1 MITANELGRISAMHK
16 QAKLDPA
23 IANTLGFG
31 GAGMLAGGGLG
42 ALRGALI
49 SENDQQGKPIGLL
62 RRMLW
67 HGTKG
72 GLKGGV
78 LGGAA
83 GLIGTE
89 MPRLLANDVLKLGR
103 NENYARASA
112 LAEKSDPKLG
122 YLGSKAERVRLNL
135 EAAMFDAQRR
145 IFNDVS
151 RPDQHKL
158 IATQIP
164 LLYDNPLA
172 QAANAVAKPVI
183 KYLNS
188 KPKAEEKV
196 LSPGPIKVRVDAND
210 GTTVREIK
218 Q

>member
-1 MITANELGRISAMHK
+1 MITASELGRISAMHK

-23 IANTLGFG
+23 VANTLGFG

-89 MPRLLANDVLKLGR
+89 MPRLLANDALKFGR

-112 LAEKSDPKLG
+112 LAEKSDV
-122 YLGSKAERVRLNL
+122 GSQAERARLNL
-135 EAAMFDAQRR
+135 EALMFDAQRR

-210 GTTVREIK
+210 GTTVHGIK